1 MNGMITTKEYSDLSD
16 PISRMK
22 AYTVAGV
29 VMATTTKEKYRS
41 SGKWKESSFNGLWRK
56 EKHCPFLK

>member
-1 MNGMITTKEYSDLSD
+1 MNGMITTKEYSDLSE

-29 VMATTTKEKYRS
+29 VMATTTKEKYVPSR
-41 SGKWKESSFNGLWRK
+41 KWKESSFNGFRRK
-56 EKHCPFLK
+56 EKYCPFLK

>member
-1 MNGMITTKEYSDLSD
+1 MNGMITTKEYSDLSE

-29 VMATTTKEKYRS
+29 VMATTTKENTFFQ
-41 SGKWKESSFNGLWRK
+41 EMERK
-56 EKHCPFLK
+56 